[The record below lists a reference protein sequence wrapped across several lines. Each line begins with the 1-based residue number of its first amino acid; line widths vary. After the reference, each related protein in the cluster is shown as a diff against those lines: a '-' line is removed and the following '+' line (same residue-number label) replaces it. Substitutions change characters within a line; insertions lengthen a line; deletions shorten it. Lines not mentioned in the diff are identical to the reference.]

1 MNKVIATAPGTQ
13 NSTAFQTNLNMSTHQ
28 VPFGTHG
35 FTGDLVLE
43 FDVNKP
49 IEEVNV
55 KQSFPTFFCKK
66 ARGLFGGWPIGH
78 V

>member
-1 MNKVIATAPGTQ
+1 MNKVIAKAPGTE

-49 IEEVNV
+49 IEEV
-55 KQSFPTFFCKK
+55 
-66 ARGLFGGWPIGH
+66 RGLRKLRRQYFVNFPKCRER
-78 V
+78 